1 MICKKCNLVYTIRY
15 ATLQFFHLDPWP
27 LIEFIL
33 LENLTCRYRVPCVLD
48 LKMGTRQ
55 HGDDASEEKKANQ
68 IRKCQQS
75 TSSSIGVRL
84 CGMQVTT
91 PSKQSTYMHVPK
103 RFTSDIFVLV
113 IGTTLSLF
121 LICVFPNRC
130 ITALQGS
137 WYSWTSITGVSW
149 VWPGSKR
156 LCASSSVTAVFCAE
170 NFWPQ
175 CCKDWE
181 RWERC
186 WRLVKAIVSSPPL
199 FSSSTTGLHP
209 LPHLDPGP
217 LVEERRTMMKMRT
230 MMMRRE
236 PTEGV
241 TITPAALH
249 PWWTSEWSISPTRR
263 VVIME
268 RMASF
273 MKVETAAT
281 SSACRISSAFFQSL
295 KSTSMTKR
303 LCNILSCI
311 CHAKAYRG
319 HPDHAIRV

>member
-1 MICKKCNLVYTIRY
+1 MTPHRIYSAGESDMSVPGSMRSRSEDGNTSAWGRCFWGEESKSNSQMPTKHFLFYWST
-15 ATLQFFHLDPWP
+15 P
-27 LIEFIL
+27 LWHAG
-33 LENLTCRYRVPCVLD
+33 N
-48 LKMGTRQ
+48 
-55 HGDDASEEKKANQ
+55 H
-68 IRKCQQS
+68 
-75 TSSSIGVRL
+75 TS
-84 CGMQVTT
+84 
-91 PSKQSTYMHVPK
+91 SKQSTYMHVPK

-217 LVEERRTMMKMRT
+217 LVEERRTTMKMRT
-230 MMMRRE
+230 MMMRME
-236 PTEGV
+236 PMEGV
-241 TITPAALH
+241 MITPAALH
-249 PWWTSEWSISPTRR
+249 PWWTSEWSISPTRH
-263 VVIME
+263 VAIME